1 MAATYTLQQLA
12 DITQSILQGDGAIQI
27 QRVASL
33 EKASTGDIGY
43 IRDAKYKQ
51 YLPQIKASALI
62 LPPDLAK
69 DYQGNC
75 LINADPYLAYAK
87 AVSVLN
93 PIPQPALGIHPSAVV
108 ADSVVMGAGC
118 SIAAN
123 VVLGERVVLGQGVMV
138 AAGCVIEA
146 DCVIGEATLI
156 YPNVSIG
163 RDTQIGKRCVIQAG
177 AAIGGDGFGFAPDKG
192 TWFKIPQIGNVI
204 LEDDVEVGA
213 NTTIDRASM
222 GSTRVGKGTKLDNL
236 IQVAHNVQIGQYT
249 VIAGSTGIA
258 GSAKIGN
265 HCRIGGMCGISGH
278 IEIVDNVTI
287 TGRTFVASSIAE
299 AGTYSSDT
307 TAEPSSS
314 WRRNVTR
321 FHQLDKLF
329 KRVADLEKQL
339 AALNNKD
346 SH

>member
-1 MAATYTLQQLA
+1 MAVIYTLQQLA
-12 DITQSILQGDGAIQI
+12 ELTQSRLQGDGSVEI
-27 QRVASL
+27 QRVANL
-33 EKASTGDIGY
+33 EKAGAGDIGY

-51 YLPQIKASALI
+51 YLPHIKASALI

-87 AVSVLN
+87 AVTVLN
-93 PIPQPALGIHPSAVV
+93 PLPQPTLGVHASAVL
-108 ADSVVMGAGC
+108 ADSVVMGEGC

-123 VVLGERVVLGQGVMV
+123 VVIGANVALGNGVII

-146 DCVIGEATLI
+146 DCVIGDATRL
-156 YPNVSIG
+156 YPNVSLG
-163 RDTQIGKRCVIQAG
+163 ANTQVGKRCVIQAG
-177 AAIGGDGFGFAPDKG
+177 AAIGGDGFGFAPDQG
-192 TWFKIPQIGNVI
+192 TWFKIPQIGNVV

-213 NTTIDRASM
+213 NTTIERASM

-287 TGRTFVASSIAE
+287 TGRTFVASSITD

-314 WRRNVTR
+314 WRRNTTR

-346 SH
+346 TH

>member
-1 MAATYTLQQLA
+1 MAITYTLQQLA
-12 DITQSILQGDGAIQI
+12 ELTQSVLQGDGTIPI

-33 EKASTGDIGY
+33 ETAAEGDLAY
-43 IRDAKYKQ
+43 MRDAKYKA

-62 LPPDLAK
+62 LPPELATA
-69 DYQGNC
+69 YTGHA

-93 PIPQPALGIHPSAVV
+93 PMPPPALGIHPSAVV
-108 ADSVVMGAGC
+108 ADSVRMGEGC
-118 SIAAN
+118 SIAAH
-123 VVLGERVVLGQGVMV
+123 VVIGERVVLGQGVMI

-146 DCVIGEATLI
+146 DCVIGDATLLHA
-156 YPNVSIG
+156 NVTLG
-163 RDTQIGKRCVIQAG
+163 RNTQVGKRCVIQSG
-177 AAIGGDGFGFAPDKG
+177 AVLGGDGFGFAPDKG
-192 TWFKIPQIGNVI
+192 TWCKISQIGNVI

-222 GSTRVGKGTKLDNL
+222 GSTRVGTGTKLDNL
-236 IQVAHNVQIGQYT
+236 IQVAHNVQIGQHT

-278 IEIVDNVTI
+278 ITIVDHVTI
-287 TGRTFVASSIAE
+287 TGRTFVASSITS

-314 WRRNVTR
+314 WRRNATR

-329 KRVADLEKQL
+329 KRVADLERQL
-339 AALNNKD
+339 AALDNKGT
-346 SH
+346 H